1 MNSIVDN
8 IEIEKVS
15 KSKLSEVDFDNL
27 VFGRTFA
34 DHMYMADYNDGKWSK
49 GKILPFQPLSFW
61 PSLVAIHYGSTVFE
75 GIKAFKLENGE
86 VKVFRPDQHAKRM
99 EISAER
105 LCMPAFPEE
114 QFLNGL
120 NALLNIDRDWI
131 PEKTGSSLYI
141 RPIMFA
147 TEEYLGVAPANN
159 FKFLIFCSPV
169 SEYYSGSVKVK
180 VETEYTRAAEGGTG
194 YIKMGG
200 NYAAALLPT
209 KKALEQGYQ
218 QILWTDGKEHK
229 YIEECG
235 TMNVMFHIGDT
246 IVTPETSSSILSG
259 ITRMSII
266 ELAKKWGY
274 KIEERKISVDEV
286 IEAQKNGQ
294 LKDAFGTGTAATIT
308 HISTICYDGVDYDI
322 PENSEREFSKR
333 VNSYMNDLKA
343 GKAED
348 YMNWMASI

>member
-1 MNSIVDN
+1 MKSIVDN
-8 IEIEKVS
+8 IPVEKVT
-15 KSKLSEVDFDNL
+15 KSRLPEVDFDNL

-34 DHMYMADYNDGKWSK
+34 DHMYMADFADGKWDQ
-49 GKILPFQPLSFW
+49 GKIIPFQPLSFW

-75 GIKAFKLENGE
+75 GMKAYRLENGA
-86 VKVFRPDQHAKRM
+86 VQVFRPDQHAKRM

-114 QFLNGL
+114 QYLAGL
-120 NALLNIDRDWI
+120 NALLDLDREWI
-131 PEKTGSSLYI
+131 PKKKGSSLYI

-147 TEEYLGVAPANN
+147 TEEYLGVAPANK

-169 SEYYSGSVKVK
+169 SEYYSGSVRVK

-209 KKALEQGYQ
+209 KKAVEEGYQ

-246 IVTPETSSSILSG
+246 IVTPQTSTSILSG

-274 KIEERKISVDEV
+274 KVEERKISIDEV
-286 IEAQKNGQ
+286 IEAHKKGQ

-308 HISTICYDGVDYDI
+308 HISTLNYKGVDYDI
-322 PENSEREFSKR
+322 PQDAKREFSDK
-333 VNSYMNDLKA
+333 VNTYMNDLKI
-343 GKAED
+343 GEAED
-348 YMNWMASI
+348 YMNWMAKI